1 MHKTYSAVNV
11 TINSPTKPISVGIGE
26 REELVFVNLKSGHT
40 EQAVDTR
47 MNQYDHQ
54 YWNGSTSQSVH
65 KLRYNVDNGRLE
77 GGYWMSTSAKFSE
90 GFATQTL
97 HSMHIFYK
105 NLDVGR
111 NWRSEEQKLI
121 NTNRKIAE
129 EFTNTKVKIVLHHG
143 LPTDRRSNPDPFE
156 KGINE
161 EYYKQLKE
169 EIRKKLKQAIEKRSE
184 NNPEFIKVKKAISD
198 AQKKL
203 KELKSAF
210 LGEQPELLAIE
221 I

>member
-1 MHKTYSAVNV
+1 MKQYT
-11 TINSPTKPISVGIGE
+11 
-26 REELVFVNLKSGHT
+26 
-40 EQAVDTR
+40 
-47 MNQYDHQ
+47 NQYC
-54 YWNGSTSQSVH
+54 NGDTSQSVH

-77 GGYWMSTSAKFSE
+77 GGYWMSVSNWGGE
-90 GFATQTL
+90 GFASCWLGST
-97 HSMHIFYK
+97 HIFYK

-111 NWRSEEQKLI
+111 NWMREEQKLI

-129 EFTNTKVKIVLHHG
+129 EFTNSKVKFVLHHG
-143 LPTDRRSNPDPFE
+143 LPTDKRSNPAPYIE
-156 KGINE
+156 EINE

-169 EIRKKLKQAIEKRSE
+169 EIREKLKQAIEKRSE
-184 NNPEFIKVKKAISD
+184 NNPEFIKTKKVISD

-203 KELKSAF
+203 KELKSTF